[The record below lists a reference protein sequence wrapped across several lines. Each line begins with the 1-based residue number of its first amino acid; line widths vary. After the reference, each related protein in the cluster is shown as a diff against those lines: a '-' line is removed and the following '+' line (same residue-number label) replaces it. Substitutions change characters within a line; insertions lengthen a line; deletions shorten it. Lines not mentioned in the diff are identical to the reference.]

1 MMNDWHE
8 QMINKL
14 QLNGMSERTQQG
26 YARAVRQLVE
36 FYAKTPDQISEDEL
50 ERYFLHKRNVNKWA
64 QNTLK
69 ISYIA
74 IRFFYRNV
82 LKKDWHLFK
91 ILKPQTERK
100 LPPVLTKEEVQK
112 IFANVQTLHSYTY
125 LVTVFSCGLR
135 LQEALS
141 LEISDIDKDR
151 MMIHVHR
158 GKGAKDR
165 YIPLPEPTYQLL
177 RRYWSTHR
185 NPRLLFPLL
194 GHGHYLGYKSETP
207 MSKGC
212 VQGAF
217 RQAFLKSGI
226 AKKRVSIHTLRHS
239 YATHLLENNVNI
251 RAIQKYLGHANLET
265 TMFYLH
271 LSNKNQETNLEVIN
285 NIMEGFDNG
294 YNY

>member
-14 QLNGMSERTQQG
+14 QLNGMAERTQYG

-36 FYAKTPDQISEDEL
+36 FYGKTPDLISEDEL
-50 ERYFLHKRNVNKWA
+50 EKYFLHKRNVNKWA

-69 ISYIA
+69 ISYVA

-91 ILKPQTERK
+91 ILRPQTERK

-112 IFANVQTLHSYTY
+112 IFSNVQIFHNYTY
-125 LVTVFSCGLR
+125 LVTVYSCGLR
-135 LQEALS
+135 LQEGLF
-141 LEISDIDKDR
+141 LEISDVDKDR

-165 YIPLPEPTYQLL
+165 YIPLPKSTYQLL

-185 NPRLLFPLL
+185 NPRLLFPSV
-194 GHGHYLGYKSETP
+194 GHSHYMGPKSETP
-207 MSKGC
+207 MSKAS

-217 RQAFLKSGI
+217 RRAFLKSGI

-239 YATHLLENNVNI
+239 YATYLLENGVNI

-271 LSNKNQETNLEVIN
+271 LTNKNQEANLEVIN
-285 NIMEGFDNG
+285 NMMEGFDNG
-294 YNY
+294 YNN